1 MLIDPEDENWTF
13 VVTPIGTQTRDK
25 PEFEFRASSEPE
37 RVRWVKTFVSGC
49 LLACDE
55 DVKEDEASMA
65 KMGLVAEERST
76 LKKTVRLLFGSRSFD
91 TEGEEEEKGEEDAK
105 DGHRNSPMHF
115 TKGGGAD

>member
-1 MLIDPEDENWTF
+1 M
-13 VVTPIGTQTRDK
+13 
-25 PEFEFRASSEPE
+25 
-37 RVRWVKTFVSGC
+37 RWVKTFVSGC